1 MSSVA
6 QKKCEGRT
14 ATRGDMVDTRK
25 RKKGLSSPGC
35 SCSTPASAAEKT
47 YAPLETTSSI
57 SELEKA
63 DGPGAEEGILSLTFR
78 TCAKGVRPSGN

>member
-14 ATRGDMVDTRK
+14 ATRGDMVDTGK
-25 RKKGLSSPGC
+25 RKKGLGSPGC
-35 SCSTPASAAEKT
+35 SCSTPASAAEKMN
-47 YAPLETTSSI
+47 AALETTSSI

-63 DGPGAEEGILSLTFR
+63 DGPGAEAGILSLIFR
-78 TCAKGVRPSGN
+78 ICAKGVGW

>member
-1 MSSVA
+1 
-6 QKKCEGRT
+6 
-14 ATRGDMVDTRK
+14 MVDTGK
-25 RKKGLSSPGC
+25 RKKGLGSPGC

-47 YAPLETTSSI
+47 YAPLETTSNI

-78 TCAKGVRPSGN
+78 TCAKGVRPRGN